1 MKCRIDLG
9 ADKCQRCTR
18 KAFECVFRQHRRGRR
33 PALKTQSDSTT
44 PAQVDEPGSD
54 TRMGVLA
61 SNPTEFWSRSE
72 TFQPPDL
79 LNMQAMK
86 GQFSLQNVLS
96 TVQRADGPSR
106 PSSAARSRDPIQVG
120 LVNYHIALSLFDE

>member
-1 MKCRIDLG
+1 MG
-9 ADKCQRCTR
+9 AL
-18 KAFECVFRQHRRGRR
+18 V
-33 PALKTQSDSTT
+33 
-44 PAQVDEPGSD
+44 
-54 TRMGVLA
+54 
-61 SNPTEFWSRSE
+61 SNPTGFWGSSE

-96 TVQRADGPSR
+96 TVQGVDAVSR

-120 LVNYHIALSLFDE
+120 LVNYHIALSLFDG